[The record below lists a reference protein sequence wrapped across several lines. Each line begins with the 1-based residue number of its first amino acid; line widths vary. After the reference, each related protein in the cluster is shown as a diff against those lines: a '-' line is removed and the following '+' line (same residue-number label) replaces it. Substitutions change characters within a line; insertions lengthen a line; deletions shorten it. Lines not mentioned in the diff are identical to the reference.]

1 MLGLFR
7 IATVLPYRCQLGL
20 GRGLGRAI
28 GGYSDYRRH
37 VVRTNLEICF
47 PELSDRQ
54 RLDLERRAFE
64 SFGIGL
70 LELGIAWWLPD
81 RRIAH
86 LAHVEGKEH
95 LDRALARG
103 KGVLLLCSH
112 VTCLEICGRLMQ
124 HQVKTAFS
132 YRTQKNPLLEAVM
145 RRARERW
152 STGGAPRTNPR
163 SMVRYLR
170 QNQVLWFAPDQDYGR
185 EHSVFVPFFGTPAA
199 TITTLSR
206 IAGIGGAAV
215 VPFYNRRLE
224 SAKGYLLR
232 FEPALED
239 FPGGDP
245 AADAARV
252 NRILEG
258 WIREDPS
265 QYLWIHRRFKTRPA
279 GQLKFYR
286 PKRGRER
293 RRPGEAGL

>member
-7 IATVLPYRCQLGL
+7 LATLLPYRWQLGL
-20 GRGLGRAI
+20 GRVLGRII
-28 GGYSDYRRH
+28 GQHSDYRRH

-54 RLDLERRAFE
+54 RLDLERRVFE
-64 SFGIGL
+64 SFGMGL
-70 LELGIAWWLPD
+70 IELGIAWWLPD

-86 LAHVEGKEH
+86 LARVEGTEN

-124 HQVKTAFS
+124 HYVKTAFS
-132 YRTQKNPLLEAVM
+132 YRRQKNPLLETIM
-145 RRARERW
+145 RRSRDRW

-170 QNQVLWFAPDQDYGR
+170 QNQVLWFAPDQDYGW

-206 IAGIGGAAV
+206 IAQISGAAV
-215 VPFYNRRLE
+215 IPFHNRRLE
-224 SAKGYLLR
+224 GGKGYLLR
-232 FEPALED
+232 FEPALEG
-239 FPGGDP
+239 FPGTDP
-245 AADAARV
+245 EADAEQI

-265 QYLWIHRRFKTRPA
+265 QYLWIHRRFKTRPP